1 MELNRKTYIRYA
13 DSPSSV
19 NTEGE
24 YTEISEGIEEG
35 SMQLSRILL
44 QGNLKFGEA
53 NSSQFQV
60 QIYGISN
67 ITGKFIQVRQ
77 QDSGKDPV
85 YLFSGF
91 VESAKLDAS
100 RTYRSITAYDA
111 LYYYLDLD
119 VTNLW
124 ETFWGDAQTKALTA
138 LYKVMYDFYG
148 FYMDNVNDP
157 TQNKPPIASSITL
170 TKDKINMSE
179 AKLSDLLRMIGEIT
193 ATIWFVDGYN
203 RLRYRSVYPSNHL
216 DVATNITSSSTF
228 EEYATQP
235 ITQIKAYLSE
245 SEAAQ
250 KTLEN
255 TSSDTDLSD
264 METNGLIGYSTA
276 AEGDNNN
283 IMILTD
289 NYILASLTVA
299 KIRQILNQVQYY
311 ARLAVW
317 TPCTLNL
324 IYNKNDIDPVKWLR
338 VTTTDY
344 AGNSFTFTTFAL
356 QFNYSG
362 SGLSEC
368 TISAAGNQYL
378 DQDKSPYSSGTQ
390 AVVNASARALKEL
403 KADVITVDYLNANYI
418 TAEKARLEFASIK
431 SLEVED
437 GKFKNLQVDYLTA
450 ESADLKYAKITD
462 LEVVNGKFKNLN
474 VKYVTADMA
483 DIEQAGIKK
492 IFAESGIIKD
502 LTISDAGITGELT
515 AVIIN
520 ADSITAGTLAVD
532 RLIIKGSNNSVMYK
546 LNENDEIDKST
557 VSNEDLQNLLH
568 GQNIIANTITAT
580 QIKAGTITAN
590 EINTNNISA
599 AIAKIITL
607 DASKITSG
615 YLNSARIEAGSI
627 TAEKINTDTLTADMI
642 KSGTLKSKSGDT
654 TFNLDSGYIRCVSDT
669 QFILTVSGAALQ
681 WAMGNALSQNAQI
694 YIDPQSRALTLEGY
708 TISFDIKKAD
718 GITYNTPLTLSYSD
732 ITVEVPLKSYKPIIV
747 YDVDGNFDGHT
758 GLIYSRNEVLNGSE
772 GSFRLYNGMYQQWL
786 ATNSFSTYNY
796 RLSSTKTINGNTYWY
811 TPLTS
816 STYTASVSRLTK
828 DIPVTSSYTYM
839 KISATLNC
847 FGDCDFFIG
856 YKASGSNVLTTLATF
871 KQVRSWNSDISV
883 SYTIDFTSSAISDKN
898 IGSVAIYV
906 LAVGTTSSSKYAAWR
921 NIEIL
926 TNQGAVVGNLYTMR
940 ANLGIYN
947 VDMTDRMIELQIFDD
962 AYNTAGSMRMY
973 NSTILSAALRWG
985 KEELWWV
992 GTGGIRADKFI
1003 GTITTGSTS
1012 SQVIDGE
1019 ITTNSVTSNI
1029 TSPSVI
1035 ELFDES
1041 KSSICNYKITNY
1053 TKTIDSEL
1061 TTESSG
1067 QGTIIEDGEYTKEP
1081 TAYTEFGFIKDGT
1094 HPIPKEVMS
1103 CDGEG
1108 INIYSMASIN
1118 WKATQEL
1125 LTIIENLKARV
1136 SELEGKNET
1145 STDM

>member
-13 DSPSSV
+13 DSPSSI

-35 SMQLSRILL
+35 SMQLSRIIL
-44 QGNLKFGEA
+44 QGNLKWGEA

-91 VESAKLDAS
+91 VDSAKLDAS

-124 ETFWGDAQTKALTA
+124 ETFWGDASQKDMRD
-138 LYKVMYDFYG
+138 LYQVIYNFYG
-148 FYMDNVNDP
+148 FTMGDENNPYKNA
-157 TQNKPPIASSITL
+157 PPQVSQTL
-170 TKDKINMSE
+170 TKNKITL
-179 AKLSDLLRMIGEIT
+179 KDTKFSDLLRMLGEIT
-193 ATIWFVDGYN
+193 CTVWYVDGYN
-203 RLRYRSVYPSNHL
+203 RLRYRSIYPAGRL
-216 DVATNITSSSTF
+216 DMAANITSNSTF
-228 EEYATQP
+228 EEYTTQP
-235 ITQIKAYLSE
+235 VTQVKAYLSE
-245 SEAAQ
+245 SAAAQ

-255 TSSDTDLSD
+255 TSSTTDLSD
-264 METNGLIGYSTA
+264 METNGLIGYTTA
-276 AEGDNNN
+276 AEGSNNN
-283 IMILTD
+283 IMVLTD
-289 NYILASLTVA
+289 NYILASFSTS
-299 KIRQILNQVQYY
+299 KIKQILSNILYY
-311 ARLAVW
+311 SRLAVW

-324 IYNKNDIDPVKWLR
+324 IYNKNDVDSTKWLR

-362 SGLSEC
+362 AGLSEC

-390 AVVNASARALKEL
+390 AVVNASARVLKEL
-403 KADVITVDYLNANYI
+403 KADVITVDYLEANYI
-418 TAEKARLEFASIK
+418 TAQKARLEFASIK

-450 ESADLKYAKITD
+450 DSADLKYAKITD
-462 LEVVNGKFKNLN
+462 LEVTNGKFKNLN

-483 DIEQAGIKK
+483 DIDEAGIKK
-492 IFAESGIIKD
+492 IFAESGIIKE
-502 LTISDAGITGELT
+502 LSSGDATITGTLT
-515 AVIIN
+515 SVKIN

-532 RLIIKGSNNSVMYK
+532 RLILKGSNNSVMYK
-546 LNENDEIDKST
+546 LNENDKIDTST
-557 VSNEDLQNLLH
+557 VSNSDLQNLLH
-568 GQNIIANTITAT
+568 GENIIAHTITAT
-580 QIKAGTITAN
+580 QIKAKSITAN
-590 EINTNNISA
+590 EINVNNISA

-607 DASKITSG
+607 DATKITTG
-615 YLNSARIEAGSI
+615 YLDSARIEAGSI

-642 KSGTLKSKSGDT
+642 KSGILKSKTGNTS
-654 TFNLDSGYIRCVSDT
+654 FNLDSGYIKCVSDSN
-669 QFILTVSGAALQ
+669 FILTVSGAALQ
-681 WAMGNALSQNAQI
+681 WAIGDSLNKNAQI
-694 YIDPQSRALTLEGY
+694 YIDPSSRALTIEGY
-708 TISFDIKKAD
+708 TIAFDTKKSN
-718 GITYNTPLTLSYSD
+718 GSEYTTPLILKSSD

-772 GSFRLYNGMYQQWL
+772 ASFRLYNGMYQQWL
-786 ATNSFSTYNY
+786 DNNPFSTYNY
-796 RLSSTKTINGNTYWY
+796 RPSSTKTINGNTYWY
-811 TPLTS
+811 TPLTN
-816 STYTASVSRLTK
+816 STFTASVSRLTK
-828 DIPVTSSYTYM
+828 DIPVTSGYTYM
-839 KISATLNC
+839 KISAILNC
-847 FGDCDFFIG
+847 FGDGDFFIG
-856 YKASGSNVLTTLATF
+856 YKSVGSDVLTTLATF
-871 KQVRSWNSDISV
+871 KQVRSWSTDISV
-883 SYTIDFTSSAISDKN
+883 SYTIDFTSSAISAKN
-898 IGSVAIYV
+898 IGSVAVYV
-906 LAVGTTSSSKYAAWR
+906 LAAGTTSSSKYAAWR
-921 NIEIL
+921 NVEIL
-926 TNQGAVVGNLYTMR
+926 TNQGAIVGNLYTMR

-973 NSTILSAALRWG
+973 NSTILSAPLRWG

-1003 GTITTGSTS
+1003 GKITTGSAS

-1019 ITTNSVTSNI
+1019 ITTSSTTSNV

-1035 ELFDES
+1035 DLFDEN
-1041 KSSICNYKITNY
+1041 KSSICNYKITNSI
-1053 TKTIDSEL
+1053 KTIDSEL

-1067 QGTIIEDGEYTKEP
+1067 QGTITEDGEYTEEP

-1103 CDGEG
+1103 SDGEG
-1108 INIYSMASIN
+1108 INLYSMASIN

-1125 LTIIENLKARV
+1125 LTIIENLKTRV